1 MSCPDPLYDYEDFD
15 DVTKD
20 SDDGYDAAR
29 EAFNNGYGPPVTRR
43 QRWEEQ
49 EEADEFRRSGW

>member
-1 MSCPDPLYDYEDFD
+1 MGDICSRCKEHCEVGFYG
-15 DVTKD
+15 

-29 EAFNNGYGPPVTRR
+29 EAFNNGYGPAVTRR